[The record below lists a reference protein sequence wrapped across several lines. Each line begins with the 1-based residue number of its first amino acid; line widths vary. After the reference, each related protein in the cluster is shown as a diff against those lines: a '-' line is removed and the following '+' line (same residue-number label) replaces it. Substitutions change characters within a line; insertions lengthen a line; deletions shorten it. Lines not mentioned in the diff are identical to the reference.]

1 MPAGNPRRRRAEV
14 VDRTYQ
20 PTKRELE
27 QDLRVPPDFEATIQ
41 ALVQTVEIKHVRK
54 PKS

>member
-1 MPAGNPRRRRAEV
+1 MPAGNPTRRRVDLA
-14 VDRTYQ
+14 DRTYQ
-20 PTKRELE
+20 PSKRELE
-27 QDLRVPPDFEATIQ
+27 QDLRVPQGFEATIQ